1 LSPDDQAGFDDR
13 SATRDGSL
21 ESAENHRDNMWSH
34 VDFIYHELKDDQ
46 DTSFDVPSG
55 HSLIIEEV
63 KNVEL
68 EKVRDHLLD
77 RFAAAPES

>member
-1 LSPDDQAGFDDR
+1 
-13 SATRDGSL
+13 
-21 ESAENHRDNMWSH
+21 MWSH
-34 VDFIYHELKDDQ
+34 VDFICHELKDDQ